1 MKNNDI
7 KDSTRPMGLLSLIL
21 SFMALFVISGLL
33 FFPID
38 NETRQVLI
46 GLDFIICSIFLL
58 QLTIDLIRSTDRR
71 SFIKLH
77 WIDFVASIPM
87 IEPLRFA
94 RIFHIL
100 RVVLV
105 LRSSKFILHQ
115 LKESIFLLQLTID
128 LIRSTDRR
136 SFIKLHW
143 IDFVASIPMIE
154 PLRFA
159 RIFHILR
166 VVLVLRSSKFILHQL
181 KENRRET
188 TVASILLLMV
198 ILITLGST
206 AMLFIEAKNPAA
218 NIRTGAD
225 ALWWVFVTISTV
237 GYGDHYPVTSGG
249 KFLAVIIIVCGVG
262 IFGMISGVIT
272 SILTAPTKQQ
282 DHRSKNKE
290 RMLEQLLEQQEQI
303 LERLTLIEE
312 EMQQRKIQTKK

>member
-1 MKNNDI
+1 M
-7 KDSTRPMGLLSLIL
+7 
-21 SFMALFVISGLL
+21 

-46 GLDFIICSIFLL
+46 GLDFIIC
-58 QLTIDLIRSTDRR
+58 
-71 SFIKLH
+71 
-77 WIDFVASIPM
+77 
-87 IEPLRFA
+87 
-94 RIFHIL
+94 
-100 RVVLV
+100 
-105 LRSSKFILHQ
+105 
-115 LKESIFLLQLTID
+115 SIFLLQLTID

-312 EMQQRKIQTKK
+312 KMQQRKIQTKKIGPIGPISL